1 MVRSLFTVTVQ
12 FRPNLSLYRAFSN
25 VHSDKIYGHQLVG
38 EINIDTER
46 EMSTVSLAG
55 CVTVKLGERLTLDAR
70 VRTKSSS
77 DELLI

>member
-1 MVRSLFTVTVQ
+1 
-12 FRPNLSLYRAFSN
+12 
-25 VHSDKIYGHQLVG
+25 
-38 EINIDTER
+38 
-46 EMSTVSLAG
+46 MSTVSLAG